1 MQRHAKNIVILIS
14 GSGSNMLAVVHAA
27 RRENWLQKLGAGVV
41 CVLSN
46 RPDAEGLQAASD
58 TGVPTDV
65 VDHRQFESRAAF
77 EAALQRRID
86 RYQPT
91 LVVLAGFMRILT
103 PEFVAHYAGRLVN
116 IHPSLLPAF
125 TGLNTHQRAIDAG
138 CRFAGATVHRV
149 TADLDHGPILAQAVV
164 PVLASD
170 NAGSLA
176 ARVLSQEHLIYPQAI
191 RALLKAAQA

>member
-65 VDHRQFESRAAF
+65 VDHRQFE
-77 EAALQRRID
+77 
-86 RYQPT
+86 
-91 LVVLAGFMRILT
+91 
-103 PEFVAHYAGRLVN
+103 
-116 IHPSLLPAF
+116 
-125 TGLNTHQRAIDAG
+125 
-138 CRFAGATVHRV
+138 
-149 TADLDHGPILAQAVV
+149 
-164 PVLASD
+164 
-170 NAGSLA
+170 
-176 ARVLSQEHLIYPQAI
+176 
-191 RALLKAAQA
+191 